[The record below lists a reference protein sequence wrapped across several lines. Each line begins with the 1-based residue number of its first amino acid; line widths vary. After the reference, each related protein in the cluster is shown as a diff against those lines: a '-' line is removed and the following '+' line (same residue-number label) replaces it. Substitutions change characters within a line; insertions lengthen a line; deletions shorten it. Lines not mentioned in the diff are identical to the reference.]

1 MIKQEIRIDGTE
13 IRKVELR
20 LGQLHKKA
28 PTVMARA
35 LNRAA
40 QTARSTAV
48 NEIRKKYV
56 IKAKDIRS
64 TMRIK
69 KASRSKL
76 GALLVSCGNLIPL
89 DHFKYTPKQPRPK
102 NPPKSLKVQVKKTG
116 YKELFHAFV
125 ADINGPK
132 IWQRAGAPRLPI
144 KRLMGPAIPQMLG
157 QQNVREAV
165 LQRAAE
171 TYNKRLDHEI
181 NRMLEVGK

>member
-40 QTARSTAV
+40 QTARSTSV
-48 NEIRKKYV
+48 NEIRKEYV

-89 DHFKYTPKQPRPK
+89 DQFKFKPKQPRPK
-102 NPPKSLKVQVKKTG
+102 NPPKSLKVSIKKTG
-116 YKELFHAFV
+116 YKDLFHAFV
-125 ADINGPK
+125 ADIGGLK
-132 IWQRAGAPRLPI
+132 IYQRTTTKRLPI
-144 KRLMGPAIPQMLG
+144 RRLTGPAVPQMLG
-157 QQNVREAV
+157 QNNIRQRV
-165 LQRAAE
+165 LQSAYE
-171 TYNKRLDHEI
+171 TYEKRLDHEI
-181 NRMLEVGK
+181 NRTLEVGK